1 MGTNPNPLAKKYLDE
16 GGELF
21 EQNRHME
28 AIERLTKAIEID
40 GEYSSAYFNRAL
52 CYASLG
58 LYDQATKDVE
68 AVLRLEP
75 DCHDGPYLLGMICEY
90 QRNYEKAIQWYNE
103 SLSKKTDYSA
113 ARERLENLKVRV
125 QPNLESF
132 TETIGIGSEDELA
145 SPIYD
150 LKDFAKA
157 GLGQRKLGETR
168 IVDGQIKGIALTR
181 PMRKMED
188 IVGLEE
194 VKRALEL
201 SVIGPAKRP
210 GGMKRWN
217 LESGLS
223 VLLYGPT
230 GCGKTYLVEALAGE
244 IEACIL
250 VLNLNEVLDMYSGNT
265 EKNIHTVFRQAREL
279 VTKGGATHVVIFID
293 ELDALGMSRAL
304 DRDSPGKRAAVN
316 QLLMELDGVDRNP
329 EGLIIVGATNRPWDI
344 DPALVRA
351 GRFGDEWYVAV
362 PSSQERSSLFEL
374 YLKGVP
380 TEHVDYGRLAD
391 MTSAYSPADIKKVV
405 RMAKLRAMERE
416 NISGKETVLST
427 NDVEDVIRGNQTS
440 SLRSWFLTTAEEFAS
455 KHLDRTK
462 YKRMLEDM
470 VTVLG
475 NEDRLTQSEGIE
487 HSLLPGIRGKQT
499 VSAYA

>member
-1 MGTNPNPLAKKYLDE
+1 MGTNPNPLAKKYYDE

-21 EQNRHME
+21 GQNRHKE

-40 GEYSSAYFNRAL
+40 GEYASAYFNRAL

-58 LYDQATKDVE
+58 MYDQATKDAE

-90 QRNYEKAIQWYNE
+90 QHNYGKAIQWYNE
-103 SLSKKTDYSA
+103 SLSKKADYSA
-113 ARERLENLKVRV
+113 AKERLDNLEGRM
-125 QPNLESF
+125 QPRLESF
-132 TETIGIGSEDELA
+132 TGSIDSEDEPA
-145 SPIYD
+145 SPSYGLED
-150 LKDFAKA
+150 LAKA
-157 GLGQRKLGETR
+157 SPGQRKLGETR

-188 IVGLEE
+188 IVGREE

-244 IEACIL
+244 IEAYIL

-265 EKNIHTVFRQAREL
+265 EKNIHAVFWQAREL

-304 DRDSPGKRAAVN
+304 DRDSSGKRAAVN

-344 DPALVRA
+344 DSALVRA
-351 GRFGDEWYVAV
+351 GRFGDEWYVAA
-362 PSSQERSSLFEL
+362 PSSQERSGLFEF

-380 TEHVDYGRLAD
+380 TDHVDYRRLAD
-391 MTSAYSPADIKKVV
+391 MTSAYSPADIKRVV

-416 NISGKETVLST
+416 GVSGKETALST
-427 NDVEDVIRGNQTS
+427 NDVEEVIRGNQTS
-440 SLRSWFLTTAEEFAS
+440 SLRSWFLITAEEFVS

-470 VTVLG
+470 VMVLG
-475 NEDRLTQSEGIE
+475 NEDRPTQPEGIE
-487 HSLLPGIRGKQT
+487 PSLLPGIRGKQT

>member
-1 MGTNPNPLAKKYLDE
+1 MGTNPNPLAKKYFDE

-21 EQNRHME
+21 GQNRHVE

-40 GEYSSAYFNRAL
+40 GEYASAYFNRAL

-58 LYDQATKDVE
+58 MYDQATKDVE

-75 DCHDGPYLLGMICEY
+75 DCHDGPYVLGVICEY
-90 QRNYEKAIQWYNE
+90 QHNYERAIQWYNE
-103 SLSKKTDYSA
+103 SLSKKADFPA
-113 ARERLENLKVRV
+113 ARERLESLEGKM
-125 QPNLESF
+125 QPSLESF
-132 TETIGIGSEDELA
+132 IETIDIGSEDEPA
-145 SPIYD
+145 SPSCG
-150 LKDFAKA
+150 LSDFAEA
-157 GLGQRKLGETR
+157 GSKQRKLGETR
-168 IVDGQIKGIALTR
+168 IVEGQIKGIALTR
-181 PMRKMED
+181 PMRKIED
-188 IVGLEE
+188 VVGLEE

-217 LESGLS
+217 LEGGLS

-244 IEACIL
+244 IEAYIL

-279 VTKGGATHVVIFID
+279 VTKGGASHVVIFID
-293 ELDALGMSRAL
+293 ELDALGMSRAM
-304 DRDSPGKRAAVN
+304 DRDSSGKRAAVN
-316 QLLMELDGVDRNP
+316 QLLMELDGLDRNP

-351 GRFGDEWYVAV
+351 GRFGDEWYVAA

-374 YLKGVP
+374 YLRGVP
-380 TEHVDYGRLAD
+380 TDHVDYRRLAE
-391 MTSAYSPADIKKVV
+391 MTGAYSPADIKRVV
-405 RMAKLRAMERE
+405 RVAKLRAMERE
-416 NISGKETVLST
+416 GVSGKETALST
-427 NDVEDVIRGNQTS
+427 NDVEEVIRGNQTS
-440 SLRSWFLTTAEEFAS
+440 SLRSWFLTTAEEFLS
-455 KHLDRTK
+455 KNLDRTK
-462 YKRMLEDM
+462 YRRMLEDM
-470 VTVLG
+470 VMVLG
-475 NEDRLTQSEGIE
+475 NGDGLTQPEGIDP
-487 HSLLPGIRGKQT
+487 SLLPGIRGKQT